1 MGVGAAI
8 VIGGLSVAS
17 AVGKYNS
24 SKSTARNIKK
34 QAAIEA
40 HNRMEE
46 IKKLTAEQ
54 RVRYISAGL
63 ELEGTPQEVIN
74 DTYNKGIAD
83 VWNIHANAKQNAK
96 NVMTVARSQLI
107 GDIASTAVKA
117 MGSYNDY
124 AGGTQIDGGE
134 LGGSQLTNSVGG
146 K

>member
-8 VIGGLSVAS
+8 VIGGLSIAS

-24 SKSTARNIKK
+24 SKSAARNVKK

-63 ELEGTPQEVIN
+63 QLEGTPEQVIN
-74 DTYNKGIAD
+74 DTYNKGMAD
-83 VWNIHANAKQNAK
+83 VWNIYSNSKQNAK
-96 NVMTVARSQLI
+96 NIMTVARSQLI
-107 GDIASTAVKA
+107 GDMASTAVKA
-117 MGSYNDY
+117 MGQYNNY
-124 AGGTQIDGGE
+124 AGGSPTEGGE
-134 LGGSQLTNSVGG
+134 LGSSQLTNSNV
-146 K
+146 